1 MDERELAELRRE
13 YAAEGLCEDDVPADP
28 LAMFRRWMHDAV
40 SAGLHEPN
48 AMVVASVSTA
58 GEPSARMVLLKGLD
72 ERGFCFYTNY
82 ESRKSLELGDRPACA
97 LLFPWHP
104 LQRQVRIE
112 GTADRMTLEEN
123 QAYFD
128 TRPRASRL
136 GAWAS
141 PQSQVVASRQV
152 LDEGYAAVASRFGDD
167 EPIPVPPHWGG
178 YRVRPESLEFWQGR
192 PGRMHDRLR
201 YRRTGPAHG
210 AWVVERL
217 AP

>member
-1 MDERELAELRRE
+1 MKERDLAELRRE
-13 YAAEGLCEDDVPADP
+13 YAAEGLCEDDLPADP
-28 LAMFRRWMHDAV
+28 LAMFRRWMHDTV
-40 SAGLHEPN
+40 TAGLHEPN
-48 AMVVASVSTA
+48 AMVLSTVSASGA
-58 GEPSARMVLLKGLD
+58 PSARMVLLKGLD

-82 ESRKSLELGDRPACA
+82 SSRKAVELAAQPGCA

-112 GTADRMTLEEN
+112 GTALRMTPAEN

-128 TRPRASRL
+128 TRPRASQI

-141 PQSQVVASRQV
+141 PQSEEVADRAV
-152 LDEGYAAVASRFGDD
+152 LDASYDAVASRFGRE

-178 YRVRPESLEFWQGR
+178 YRVEPHVLEFWQGR

-201 YRRTGPAHG
+201 YRRTDAGWAV
-210 AWVVERL
+210 ARL

>member
-13 YAAEGLCEDDVPADP
+13 YAAEGLCEEDLPGDP

-40 SAGLHEPN
+40 TAGLHEPN
-48 AMVVASVSTA
+48 AMVVATVSA
-58 GEPSARMVLLKGLD
+58 SGAPASRMVLLKGLD
-72 ERGFCFYTNY
+72 EGGFCFYTNY
-82 ESRKSLELGDRPACA
+82 RSRKGAELAARPQCA

-112 GTADRMTLEEN
+112 GTATRMTPEEN

-128 TRPRASRL
+128 TRPRGSRI

-141 PQSQVVASRQV
+141 PQSEVVSGRAV
-152 LDEGYAAVASRFGDD
+152 LDEAYAAAAARFGDA

-178 YRVRPESLEFWQGR
+178 YRVRPDSVEFWQGR

-201 YRRTGPAHG
+201 YRRTSSDG
-210 AWVVERL
+210 WLVERL